1 MADRNRIVT
10 PYTDPDRFTPREKAH
25 FDKGLCCEDIGADW
39 TQPDN
44 LCGKPSKPGAPFGY
58 CAEHERK
65 LLENHWPDGSPRR

>member
-1 MADRNRIVT
+1 MADRMRIVT
-10 PYTDPDRFTPREKAH
+10 PYTDPDRFTEREKAF
-25 FDKGLCCEDIGADW
+25 FDRGLCCADVGADW

-44 LCGKPSKPGAPFGY
+44 LCGKPGAPFGY